1 MAKTSPGQ
9 YIREVKSE
17 VKKVTWPSRQ
27 ETTVSLIAV
36 FVMVA
41 IVSMFLYVSDQILA
55 FVVRWILGLG
65 A

>member
-1 MAKTSPGQ
+1 MAKISPGQ

-41 IVSMFLYVSDQILA
+41 IVSLFLYVSDQILA

>member
-17 VKKVTWPSRQ
+17 MKKVTWPSRQ

-41 IVSMFLYVSDQILA
+41 IVSLFLFVADQVLA
-55 FVVRWILGLG
+55 FIVRWILDFG